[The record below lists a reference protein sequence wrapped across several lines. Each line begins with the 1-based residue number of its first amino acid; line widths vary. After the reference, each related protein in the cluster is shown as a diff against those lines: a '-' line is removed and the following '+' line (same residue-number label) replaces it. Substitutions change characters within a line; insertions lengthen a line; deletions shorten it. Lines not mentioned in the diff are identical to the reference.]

1 MINTAKDK
9 TCLPDRLTIR
19 PLDESEIEAA
29 HNLAWEVFLEFEAP
43 DYPPEGVEE
52 FRQTLKNEEYL
63 ANLRYYG
70 AFVADE
76 LAGILTIRETANHIC
91 FFFVDRK
98 YQRQGIGTK
107 LFRYVLEDFAGQT
120 ITLNSA
126 PYGLPF
132 YKKLGFVETDSEQSM
147 NGIRFTPMEY
157 KQTA

>member
-29 HNLAWEVFLEFEAP
+29 HKLAWEVFLEFEAP

-70 AFVADE
+70 AFVGDE
-76 LAGILTIRETANHIC
+76 LAGILTIRETTNHIC

-107 LFRYVLEDFAGQT
+107 LFQNLLEDFAGQT

-132 YKKLGFVETDSEQSM
+132 YKKLGFAETDTEQSI

-157 KQTA
+157 KQTT